1 MSSETKSAKT
11 EWAVGKTVM
20 VQVEMEEVTLAPST
34 TEAGVK
40 GDSSC
45 PTSLP
50 SSYFGQYVWEERRGL
65 LEAHCLFLWL

>member
-11 EWAVGKTVM
+11 EWAVEKM
-20 VQVEMEEVTLAPST
+20 FKVQAEMEEVTLAPST

-40 GDSSC
+40 GDSSF

-50 SSYFGQYVWEERRGL
+50 SSYLDNGWEERRG
-65 LEAHCLFLWL
+65 C